1 MRRSLS
7 AAGFFPV
14 CTETLKR
21 AQRAASTYPVRQHH
35 MHHSHTEENSRSSFT
50 LQVLQSEKIQLF
62 FDFQG
67 WKFRFCRTKKKT
79 FQDDLGYESE
89 LMDGKRPRPPHSS
102 GLSKWTWLTT
112 LQTSLSGSHCKKK
125 KKKKHITCSVILNQ
139 YQLYGRLF
147 HLLPTKWP
155 PVLVQTSVIK
165 PVCWAFACSTIWMS
179 SVWNIALC

>member
-89 LMDGKRPRPPHSS
+89 LMDGKRPPPTAEV
-102 GLSKWTWLTT
+102 WDFT
-112 LQTSLSGSHCKKK
+112 SGSHCKKK
-125 KKKKHITCSVILNQ
+125 QKKKHITCSVILNQ
-139 YQLYGRLF
+139 HQLYGRLF
-147 HLLPTKWP
+147 QLLPTKWP

-179 SVWNIALC
+179 SVWNIALS

>member
-35 MHHSHTEENSRSSFT
+35 MHHSHTEENSQSSFT

-89 LMDGKRPRPPHSS
+89 LMDGKRPPPHSW
-102 GLSKWTWLTT
+102 GLRLHSPAVIV
-112 LQTSLSGSHCKKK
+112 KKK
-125 KKKKHITCSVILNQ
+125 KKKTHYMLSDFKPASALWEAFSTLAH
-139 YQLYGRLF
+139 
-147 HLLPTKWP
+147 KM
-155 PVLVQTSVIK
+155 TS
-165 PVCWAFACSTIWMS
+165 CFGANFCY
-179 SVWNIALC
+179 

>member
-125 KKKKHITCSVILNQ
+125 TKKTTHYMLSDFKPASALWEAFSTLAHKM
-139 YQLYGRLF
+139 
-147 HLLPTKWP
+147 
-155 PVLVQTSVIK
+155 TS
-165 PVCWAFACSTIWMS
+165 CFGANFCY
-179 SVWNIALC
+179 

>member
-89 LMDGKRPRPPHSS
+89 LMDGKRPPPTAEV
-102 GLSKWTWLTT
+102 WDFT
-112 LQTSLSGSHCKKK
+112 SGSHCKKK
-125 KKKKHITCSVILNQ
+125 KKQKKTHYMLSDFKPASALWEAFSTLA
-139 YQLYGRLF
+139 
-147 HLLPTKWP
+147 HKM
-155 PVLVQTSVIK
+155 TS
-165 PVCWAFACSTIWMS
+165 CFGANFCY
-179 SVWNIALC
+179 